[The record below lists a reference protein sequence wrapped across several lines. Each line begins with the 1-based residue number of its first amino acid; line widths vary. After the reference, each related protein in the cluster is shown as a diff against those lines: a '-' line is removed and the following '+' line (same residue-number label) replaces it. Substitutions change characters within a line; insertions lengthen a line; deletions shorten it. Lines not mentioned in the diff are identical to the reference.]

1 MVGDS
6 FWPLLAGQAPAPLRA
21 RLHAVTIQQVV
32 AALRESARHADW
44 VGAFGEKYG
53 LGA

>member
-1 MVGDS
+1 LVGDTL
-6 FWPLLAGQAPAPLRA
+6 WPLLAGLAPAHLRA

-32 AALRESARHADW
+32 AALRASARHADW
-44 VGAFGEKYG
+44 VGLFGEKYW